1 MRCSTT
7 GEALLSYIAVAVPM
21 ELVPS
26 KFFITSS
33 SAVSEVSDL
42 NAFDKALISSG
53 IGEQN
58 LVSVSSVIPIGAE
71 LIERCEMPMGAVTH
85 CVLAQMRGSEG
96 ETIAAGIA
104 YAYRL
109 DGKGGYV
116 AEGHIHGSAE
126 SLKEI
131 LRWKMDEMAR
141 IRSVEFGDI
150 QFVTEELQI
159 PMDNYGCCVAALVF
173 TEYRRC
179 MVWPNAPCA
188 GVPA

>member
-1 MRCSTT
+1 
-7 GEALLSYIAVAVPM
+7 M

-42 NAFDKALISSG
+42 NAFDKALIKAG

-58 LVSVSSVIPIGAE
+58 LVSVSSVIPVGAE
-71 LIERCEMPMGAVTH
+71 RVEVCEMPMGAVTH
-85 CVLAQMRGSEG
+85 CVLAQMRGCEG

-104 YAYRL
+104 YTYRK

-131 LRWKMDEMAR
+131 LKWKMGEMAR
-141 IRSVEFGDI
+141 IRDTEFEEI
-150 QFVTEELQI
+150 RFVTEELAI
-159 PMDNYGCCVAALVF
+159 PLDNYGCCVAALVF
-173 TEYRRC
+173 TEYR
-179 MVWPNAPCA
+179 
-188 GVPA
+188 